1 METTALAVVKPE
13 ELDVI
18 VKQSGLE
25 IQEGELIKQS
35 YQPFLN
41 DLAQI
46 HEQATKINFA
56 APTELDESIARNLRL
71 KTVKIRTDSEKLK
84 DSRKRGYLL
93 RGNMEQAAYN
103 LIAATCKV
111 AENEFTNVE
120 KAREIAEAK
129 RIEALRIERTVALS
143 RLGWQGS
150 MSLNVGKLDDQT
162 YNAMLA
168 GLKKAEE
175 DRIAEEKRAEEE
187 RKAAIKAAEEERL
200 RMIAENERLRKEAEE
215 REKVLATERNRV
227 KARYAEIKP
236 YMMFI
241 RDDNKMIN
249 LDEPAYQKEL
259 SGIKDAARLH
269 YENEAKKEKKLA
281 DERRIAAEKLAAQQ
295 AESKRL
301 ADELHTKQ
309 LQEEAERQQKGQDEK
324 ARIAA
329 EKEAAAAPD
338 KEKLHTMVNTIML
351 PEGNVKTEAAYAIE
365 KQIHDKFQSFKNWAN
380 QLIDTL

>member
-1 METTALAVVKPE
+1 METKLSVVKPE

-84 DSRKRGYLL
+84 DSRKHGYLL
-93 RGNMEQAAYN
+93 RGNLEQAAYN

-143 RLGWQGS
+143 RLGWGGS
-150 MSLNVGKLDDQT
+150 VTLNVGKLDDQT
-162 YNAMLA
+162 YNAMLS

-175 DRIAEEKRAEEE
+175 DRIAEEKRIEEERIAAAKKAEEE
-187 RKAAIKAAEEERL
+187 RAA
-200 RMIAENERLRKEAEE
+200 MISENERLRKEAEVKEKALAAERAKVEAERKAADDKARKE
-215 REKVLATERNRV
+215 RE
-227 KARYAEIKP
+227 
-236 YMMFI
+236 
-241 RDDNKMIN
+241 
-249 LDEPAYQKEL
+249 
-259 SGIKDAARLH
+259 AA
-269 YENEAKKEKKLA
+269 AKKLAEEQAKADAERKRLEAEAERVRIQNEKKLTE
-281 DERRIAAEKLAAQQ
+281 ERRIAAEQLAKQQ
-295 AESKRL
+295 AEAKRL
-301 ADELHTKQ
+301 ADELRTKQ
-309 LQEEAERQQKGQDEK
+309 LQEESERQRKEK
-324 ARIAA
+324 EEQSRIAA
-329 EKEAAAAPD
+329 EKKAAAAPD
-338 KEKLHTMVNTIML
+338 KEKLRKMLELTIM
-351 PEGNVKTEAAYAIE
+351 PEGGVSTEAGYVVESSI
-365 KQIHDKFQSFKNWAN
+365 QTKFKAFKVWAN
-380 QLIDTL
+380 QQIETL